1 MALKRLLPLGPL
13 ITVLLVTSAAQAQR
27 VTGQVRYADTN
38 QAAFNVSVHCNG
50 TGTNQI
56 QQTDRSGRFTCT
68 LGSPGRFSV
77 RVDADGYL
85 PEEQS
90 GNAPDTNSSEYLFFR
105 LLPKA
110 GPKTATRTVP
120 VIDASVPPEARKA
133 YEKGVEAIGS
143 GNKDRIEEGARQLE
157 KAVTAY
163 PKFLEALVHL
173 GAAYMD
179 LQQWDKAE
187 PVFKKALEIEPNT
200 ANALF
205 ALGEIYLR
213 QKKTEEAEKVL
224 LQGLKINDKSAAAH
238 LTLARTYWE
247 VASKIKDETLAKP
260 PLEKAYHQVN
270 QSIILDPKV
279 AHAHLV
285 KGNLLLRV
293 RRAADAQR
301 EYEEYL
307 RLDPK
312 GPFAEQSRVIV
323 EKIKKALAT
332 EEKKP

>member
-1 MALKRLLPLGPL
+1 MSLKRFLPLCALFIPLL
-13 ITVLLVTSAAQAQR
+13 ITSAVQAQQ

-38 QAAFNVSVHCNG
+38 QAAFNVNVHCDG

-56 QQTDRSGRFTCT
+56 QQTDRSGRFTCR

-77 RVDADGYL
+77 RVDADGYI

-90 GNAPDTNSSEYLFFR
+90 GNAPDTNSSEYMFFR
-105 LLPKA
+105 LRPKPA
-110 GPKTATRTVP
+110 AKAATPTVP
-120 VIDASVPPEARKA
+120 PVDPNVPSEARKA
-133 YEKGVEAIGS
+133 FEKGVEAIGT
-143 GNKDRIEEGARQLE
+143 GNKDKIEEGVRQLE
-157 KAVTAY
+157 KAVSLY
-163 PKFLEALVHL
+163 PKFLEAQVKL

-187 PVFKKALEIEPNT
+187 PAFKKALEIEPKT

-213 QKKTEEAEKVL
+213 QKKTDEAEKFL
-224 LQGLKINDKSAAAH
+224 LQGLKIDDKSAQAH
-238 LTLARTYWE
+238 LALARTYWE
-247 VASKIKDETLAKP
+247 TASKIKDETQARP
-260 PLEKAYHQVN
+260 SLEKAYDQVN
-270 QSIILDPKV
+270 QSLKLNPEV
-279 AHAHLV
+279 AQAHLL

-293 RRAADAQR
+293 RRAADAQH

-312 GPFAEQSRVIV
+312 GPFAEQTRAIV

>member
-1 MALKRLLPLGPL
+1 MYLKKFLPLCA
-13 ITVLLVTSAAQAQR
+13 LVTLLLIASAAQAQR

-38 QAAFNVSVHCNG
+38 QAAFNVNVHCRG
-50 TGTNQI
+50 TGTSQI

-68 LGSPGRFSV
+68 LGTPGGFTV
-77 RVDADGYL
+77 RVEADGYIT
-85 PEEQS
+85 EEQS

-105 LLPKA
+105 LLPKSGA
-110 GPKTATRTVP
+110 KTATRTAP
-120 VIDASVPPEARKA
+120 PIDPNVPPEARKA

-187 PVFKKALEIEPNT
+187 PVFKKALEIAPNT

-205 ALGEIYLR
+205 ALGEIYVR

-224 LQGLKINDKSAAAH
+224 LQGLKIDDKSVAAH

-247 VASKIKDETLAKP
+247 VASKIKDEALAKP
-260 PLEKAYHQVN
+260 VLEKAYNQVN
-270 QSIILDPKV
+270 QSIMLDPKV
-279 AHAHLV
+279 AQAHLV

-301 EYEEYL
+301 EFEEYL

-312 GPFAEQSRVIV
+312 GPLAEQTRTIV
-323 EKIKKALAT
+323 EKIKKALAS
-332 EEKKP
+332 EKKP